1 MSQQL
6 HDRIHDAVFSVAAI
20 DCHTHIDPQQPKSR
34 DISDILF
41 YHWVV
46 TELETLG
53 LDKNLL
59 HPDLPTEER
68 VGNALPYLRQITNTA
83 TYWCVI
89 SAIRDLYDCDV
100 WELTP
105 ENWPA
110 INDKVVAGGQDDAW
124 LAHVLADEAKVSS
137 SFLTFECNEP
147 VPDFDPR
154 FFEATL
160 RIDQYINDIADPKNL
175 AKLALQTGIEIT
187 SCTALTHAFAAL
199 MDEYAKYNSRTLT
212 GAFVPQVDVAEPTK
226 AEAEAALGKVLSL
239 SPESGAGDKD
249 ETFSH
254 SVRPLGNP
262 ELTAEE
268 NRALIAYAMHAVLQ
282 GAADRA
288 MPFQM
293 MFGIA
298 RPLPGG
304 KSASVGIAEQIMALC
319 ELFHKYPRVPFEIT
333 LANVLQSH
341 EAAVLA
347 KVYPNVRISGHWWY
361 TLVPTHMSVQL
372 AERLEILPAPKIGG
386 YFSDAYNA
394 EWSYGKGK
402 LLRTQIA
409 RVLAQKVL
417 DGYFP
422 EDTALDVARL
432 LIRDNSVR
440 VYGLD
445 G

>member
-6 HDRIHDAVFSVAAI
+6 SQRIREIVFDVDAI
-20 DCHTHIDPQQPKSR
+20 DCHTHIDPQKPKSR
-34 DISDILF
+34 DIADILF

-46 TELETLG
+46 TELETIG
-53 LDKNLL
+53 LDKSLV
-59 HPDLPTEER
+59 HPELPTEER
-68 VGNALPYLRQITNTA
+68 VANALPYLRQITNTA

-89 SAIRDLYDCDV
+89 SAIRDLYAADV
-100 WELTP
+100 WELTDG
-105 ENWPA
+105 NWPE
-110 INDKVVAGGQDDAW
+110 INEKVKAGAANDDW
-124 LAHVLADEAKVSS
+124 LRHVFRDEAKVRT

-147 VPDFDPR
+147 VPKFDPG

-175 AKLALQTGIEIT
+175 AKLSEQTGVDID
-187 SCTALTHAFAAL
+187 SCASLEDALAAL
-199 MDEYAKYNSRTLT
+199 MDVFAAYNSRTLT
-212 GAFVPQVDVAEPTK
+212 GAFVPQVKVAEPTL
-226 AEAEAALGKVLSL
+226 AAANAALHKVLSL
-239 SPESGAGDKD
+239 PRDSAAGDKD

-262 ELTAEE
+262 RLTEDE
-268 NRALIAYAMHAVLQ
+268 NNALIAFAMHAVLR
-282 GAADRA
+282 GASDRA

-304 KSASVGIAEQIMALC
+304 KSASAGIAQQLLDLC
-319 ELFHKYPRVPFEIT
+319 ELFDKYPNVPFEIT
-333 LANVLQSH
+333 LANVVQTH

-347 KVYPNVRISGHWWY
+347 KVYPNVRVAGHWWY
-361 TLVPTHMSVQL
+361 TLVPTHICTQL
-372 AERLEILPAPKIGG
+372 AERLEILPAAKIGG

-409 RVLAQKVL
+409 KVLASKVL
-417 DGYFP
+417 DGCFT
-422 EDTALDVARL
+422 EEVAAGVAQQ
-432 LIRDNSVR
+432 LICENSKR
-440 VYGLD
+440 VYKLD
-445 G
+445 D